1 MNRLDP
7 LTGLRGVAAY
17 SVLLAHG
24 GDTFFPDAH
33 SYNSRLAYFG
43 MSLFFLLS
51 GFVIYY
57 NYAELFRKEP
67 LIAAVRVFFAA
78 RFARLYPLYAL
89 SIAIA
94 VICNPAPH
102 FIYNPPVILSF
113 VTLTQSWFNTE
124 MATFPPD
131 WSISTEWFFYL
142 AFIPLSYALV
152 GVRRPV
158 LALAVW
164 CALSFAGL
172 TALFHFMMQPMIAFV
187 ESWLSQPPPISA
199 GAVGW
204 ITYFCPFVR
213 VLEFVAGALAAKA
226 YLKIGARSK
235 MTVPVRIAFG
245 LSIAWCAAVM
255 LVPYLAENP
264 YFGLLASNFLF
275 APGVAP
281 LMLLCCVYD
290 TPLSRALSSRPM
302 LFAGDISYSVYIWSF
317 SALTLI
323 SLGATPVAGSL
334 ASLGNSALRLASAI
348 FLTTIVAYGSYH
360 LVEMPSRRSIRA
372 ILIGRSSK
380 GQPASRSPTGREVAH
395 IKVLSVS
402 DGRMSEP
409 AA

>member
-1 MNRLDP
+1 
-7 LTGLRGVAAY
+7 
-17 SVLLAHG
+17 
-24 GDTFFPDAH
+24 
-33 SYNSRLAYFG
+33 

-57 NYAELFRKEP
+57 NYAELFRKKP
-67 LIAAVRVFFAA
+67 LIVAVRVFFAA

-94 VICNPAPH
+94 VISYPAPH

-124 MATFPPD
+124 YATFPPD
-131 WSISTEWFFYL
+131 WSISAEWFFYL

-172 TALFHFMMQPMIAFV
+172 ATLFHFAMQPMIAFV
-187 ESWLSQPPPISA
+187 DSWLLHPPPIGA
-199 GAVGW
+199 GAVEW

-235 MTVPVRIAFG
+235 MTVPVRIAFS
-245 LSIAWCAAVM
+245 LSIAWCAAVI
-255 LVPYLAENP
+255 LVPYITQNP
-264 YFGLLASNFLF
+264 YLGRLSSNFLF
-275 APGVAP
+275 APAVAS

-302 LFAGDISYSVYIWSF
+302 LLAGDISYSVYIWSF
-317 SALTLI
+317 SALTLL

-372 ILIGRSSK
+372 LLTGRGSHD
-380 GQPASRSPTGREVAH
+380 GQPASRSPTAREVAH
-395 IKVLSVS
+395 IKILSAS
-402 DGRMSEP
+402 DGRMPQP